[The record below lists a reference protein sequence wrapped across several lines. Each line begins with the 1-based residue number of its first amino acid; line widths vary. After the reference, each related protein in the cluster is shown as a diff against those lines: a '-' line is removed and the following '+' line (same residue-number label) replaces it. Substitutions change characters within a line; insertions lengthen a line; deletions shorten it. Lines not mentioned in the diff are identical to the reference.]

1 MNLKRIL
8 LEGRKDE
15 FLSKYRS
22 KFTGEELKNI
32 FLLSRDLSSNHK
44 FLMFLGDVLESGNI
58 DYQETKDIIEKFIKY
73 QKVLPTND
81 IYLFKSLG
89 AIQDEVNSHENK
101 IRRNVKEIEGAD
113 QIYEDNRFV
122 VVTPKTHKASC
133 YYGSGTKWCTTSF
146 NGDSH
151 FDRYNQDGKLFYIID
166 KTAKTSD
173 RFYKVA
179 LLNKYDGEQT
189 FYDAPDKVFTNQW
202 ILDTEYWSKINNEIQ
217 EYLQSNYE
225 REINLFKDKEA
236 ARLELE
242 RIRKQQQKERNRRR
256 LLQQEERKEN
266 DDWNIENDTEESNFA
281 NAVFKVMVDNYGVEV
296 LEEEGESI
304 YNLLP
309 GEHSH
314 YNLATFEWLGEN
326 DSGMMFAVGE
336 WEQVYEA
343 AKEHVRSLW
352 DDIGVNLFSQGIIE
366 NHIDVTQVV
375 SLFEEIFESDV
386 EENPDVYFNED
397 DLPLSDKQ
405 MEKIKNLEEELDSLH
420 NFIDNTEDT
429 DGVDEA
435 MERIE
440 DIEFEIDEIKDAP
453 EGEPT
458 YEMIQNVVNNLIR
471 DVRDNPVRYLREYG
485 FEIDSFIDVDSLIT
499 DVVDMD
505 GTGPSLSSYDGSE
518 NDVRIN
524 SAWYYVYRI
533 E

>member
-1 MNLKRIL
+1 
-8 LEGRKDE
+8 
-15 FLSKYRS
+15 
-22 KFTGEELKNI
+22 
-32 FLLSRDLSSNHK
+32 
-44 FLMFLGDVLESGNI
+44 
-58 DYQETKDIIEKFIKY
+58 
-73 QKVLPTND
+73 
-81 IYLFKSLG
+81 
-89 AIQDEVNSHENK
+89 
-101 IRRNVKEIEGAD
+101 
-113 QIYEDNRFV
+113 
-122 VVTPKTHKASC
+122 
-133 YYGSGTKWCTTSF
+133 
-146 NGDSH
+146 
-151 FDRYNQDGKLFYIID
+151 
-166 KTAKTSD
+166 
-173 RFYKVA
+173 
-179 LLNKYDGEQT
+179 
-189 FYDAPDKVFTNQW
+189 
-202 ILDTEYWSKINNEIQ
+202 
-217 EYLQSNYE
+217 
-225 REINLFKDKEA
+225 
-236 ARLELE
+236 
-242 RIRKQQQKERNRRR
+242 
-256 LLQQEERKEN
+256 
-266 DDWNIENDTEESNFA
+266 
-281 NAVFKVMVDNYGVEV
+281 MVDNYGVEV